1 MFLHIG
7 DNILLAKKDIIAI
20 LNWETD
26 KERNANMSF
35 YKSFQQ
41 RKKPIFT
48 CKDQDKVKSLIL
60 TEDAL
65 YLSPISS
72 QTLKKRSDRHPF
84 HWE

>member
-48 CKDQDKVKSLIL
+48 
-60 TEDAL
+60 
-65 YLSPISS
+65 
-72 QTLKKRSDRHPF
+72 
-84 HWE
+84 